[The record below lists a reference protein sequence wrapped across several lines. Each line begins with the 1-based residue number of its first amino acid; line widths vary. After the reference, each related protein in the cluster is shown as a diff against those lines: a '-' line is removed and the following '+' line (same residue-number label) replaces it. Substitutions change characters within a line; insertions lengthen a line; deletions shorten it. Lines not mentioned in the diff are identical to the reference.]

1 MSRSQR
7 DQAVRAFMMGNTAQV
22 MLMSLK
28 CGGVGLNLT
37 RANRK
42 PPLFLTSLRSD
53 TSQASSHWILAGAK
67 QSKARRSIEFT
78 VSVNRKM
85 SSCTGWSLPILSRI
99 VFLLSRSAR

>member
-7 DQAVRAFMMGNTAQV
+7 DQAVRVFMMGNTAQV

-42 PPLFLTSLRSD
+42 PLRFLTSLYSD
-53 TSQASSHWILAGAK
+53 SSQASFHWILAGAK
-67 QSKARRSIEFT
+67 PSKARRSTEST
-78 VSVNRKM
+78 VWVNRRM

-99 VFLLSRSAR
+99 VF